1 MPSDRRA
8 TILAILAW
16 LAHLGTGNIVVE
28 RWRVGLQEELAAMPT
43 SPAGGNVTSKGAAN
57 A

>member
-16 LAHLGTGNIVVE
+16 IEHLGQGNIVVE

-43 SPAGGNVTSKGAAN
+43 SPAGGNVTQKGSPHA
-57 A
+57 

>member
-16 LAHLGTGNIVVE
+16 IEHLGQGNIVVE
-28 RWRVGLQEELAAMPT
+28 RWRAELVAELAALD
-43 SPAGGNVTSKGAAN
+43 AGKERAA
-57 A
+57 

>member
-28 RWRVGLQEELAAMPT
+28 RWRVELVEELAALD
-43 SPAGGNVTSKGAAN
+43 AGKEQAA
-57 A
+57 

>member
-1 MPSDRRA
+1 MPSRSRAKERTMPSDRRA

-28 RWRVGLQEELAAMPT
+28 RWRVELVAELREIIQRE
-43 SPAGGNVTSKGAAN
+43 G
-57 A
+57 

>member
-8 TILAILAW
+8 TILAILDW

-28 RWRVGLQEELAAMPT
+28 RWRVELVAELAAMPT
-43 SPAGGNVTSKGAAN
+43 SPAGGNVTQKGLPN